1 MCFTACVLLRIYRSL
16 ALCVGLELSTRW
28 TTHQNSDQ
36 ELPPDVERPSLVP
49 DALKTFSPLQLL
61 VGRELE
67 RSQPQAVAQTYL
79 LYLMCV
85 SRTRQQKQTCL
96 RPLLSSLLL
105 QLRGSR
111 LELDR
116 GSYRSDQGRELIKI
130 LLVFTIISEV
140 KLLAIWYISCT
151 VNTLG
156 LNKWISRLL
165 KRLEVGPTDSL
176 SWMHAVGVTTYTWD
190 T

>member
-1 MCFTACVLLRIYRSL
+1 
-16 ALCVGLELSTRW
+16 
-28 TTHQNSDQ
+28 
-36 ELPPDVERPSLVP
+36 
-49 DALKTFSPLQLL
+49 
-61 VGRELE
+61 
-67 RSQPQAVAQTYL
+67 
-79 LYLMCV
+79 MCV
-85 SRTRQQKQTCL
+85 SRTRQQKQICL

-156 LNKWISRLL
+156 LNKCISILL

-176 SWMHAVGVTTYTWD
+176 S
-190 T
+190 

>member
-1 MCFTACVLLRIYRSL
+1 
-16 ALCVGLELSTRW
+16 
-28 TTHQNSDQ
+28 
-36 ELPPDVERPSLVP
+36 
-49 DALKTFSPLQLL
+49 
-61 VGRELE
+61 
-67 RSQPQAVAQTYL
+67 
-79 LYLMCV
+79 MCV
-85 SRTRQQKQTCL
+85 SGTRQQKQTCL

-156 LNKWISRLL
+156 LNKCISILL

-176 SWMHAVGVTTYTWD
+176 S
-190 T
+190 